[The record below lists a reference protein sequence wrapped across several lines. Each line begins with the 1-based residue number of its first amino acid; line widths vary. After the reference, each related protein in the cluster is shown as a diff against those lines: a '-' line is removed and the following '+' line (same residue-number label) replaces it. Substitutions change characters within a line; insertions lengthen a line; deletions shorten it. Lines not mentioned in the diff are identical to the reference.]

1 MSDKITV
8 IKKKALKQGVQQYY
22 DHYIVATDLY
32 NSVLYDDEYEL
43 LEHTL
48 KYHYNLLND
57 LEKTF
62 AILEPIEESID
73 LIGLEKCIFKT
84 KSERLVLENYY
95 ALQDLRELY
104 KEVESQYYALR
115 VWDGMD
121 KNGESNDT
129 NK

>member
-1 MSDKITV
+1 MNDKITV
-8 IKKKALKQGVQQYY
+8 IKKKALKQGLQQYY

-48 KYHYNLLND
+48 KHHYNLMKD

-73 LIGLEKCIFKT
+73 LIGLEKCIFKS

-104 KEVESQYYALR
+104 KEVETQYYTLR

-121 KNGESNDT
+121 KDGGPND
-129 NK
+129 NDK